1 MENWGKVGEKVV
13 ALSLPR
19 RNEIQIDHTSK
30 LKSWWCLHCFL
41 TFCTPSATPITL
53 QEYPPISPRL
63 SGPSCYREEQNRTN
77 SRLLFYL
84 SYYFILALVFVL
96 YLFNAWVA
104 SLPSLSIS
112 FLASKSAWDWPSQH
126 NGDRSTPTWKRN
138 SKFNHKPLPLQ
149 LSLPSRRKIWALR
162 LEM

>member
-1 MENWGKVGEKVV
+1 MVL
-13 ALSLPR
+13 ALLSDLLQSFRYP
-19 RNEIQIDHTSK
+19 DHT
-30 LKSWWCLHCFL
+30 
-41 TFCTPSATPITL
+41 AG
-53 QEYPPISPRL
+53 ISPNFSQAL
-63 SGPSCYREEQNRTN
+63 GPSCYREEQNRTN

-112 FLASKSAWDWPSQH
+112 FLASKSAWDWPSQP
-126 NGDRSTPTWKRN
+126 NGNRSTPTWKRN

-149 LSLPSRRKIWALR
+149 LTVVFLAEGKSGHWETCTCTRCISKSIQRHLRCIPVSLSKACIQQPRV
-162 LEM
+162 